1 MLLIAALAGAALGA
15 GPAVGAKHRRARLVA
30 TKTRAHGHVPKRLG
44 RPPLTGTVPG
54 TTTPTT
60 PTTPTTTDPPPP
72 PACPTA
78 LGVSEG
84 EYYTSLSR
92 TALCPGRVRIELR
105 NTGEDPHNLVVSP
118 EGTHTPLA
126 SFPTIEAGTYERR
139 SVTLDPGRYQ
149 LWCSLEGHEAKG
161 MSVTLRVQ

>member
-1 MLLIAALAGAALGA
+1 MLLVAALAGAALGA

-105 NTGEDPHNLVVSP
+105 NTGEDPHNLVIEDLGDASVVATWDDAGP
-118 EGTHTPLA
+118 GDVAAKQVTLA
-126 SFPTIEAGTYERR
+126 AGTYK
-139 SVTLDPGRYQ
+139 LFCALPD
-149 LWCSLEGHEAKG
+149 HELKG
-161 MSVTLRVQ
+161 MHAVITVG

>member
-15 GPAVGAKHRRARLVA
+15 GPGVGAKHRRARLVA

-105 NTGEDPHNLVVSP
+105 NTGEDPHNLVI
-118 EGTHTPLA
+118 EDLGDA
-126 SFPTIEAGTYERR
+126 SVVATWDDAGPGDVAAKQVTLGAGTYK
-139 SVTLDPGRYQ
+139 LFCALPD
-149 LWCSLEGHEAKG
+149 HELKG
-161 MSVTLRVQ
+161 MHAVITVG